1 MMAEFERML
10 FTVGVFKD
18 IDCAERGIEALKQQG
33 FTPEEMSV
41 LAKDT
46 PETVALVQRVLG
58 GAPAKL
64 QLPKIGPAV
73 GKGSLLEALQGAE
86 GDLAKLGVAGA
97 MRRVGFQPH
106 DGLIYETL
114 TERGGICVAI
124 GGAPRVAD
132 ALQVMFS
139 YGGGNAAIGA
149 WNDRV

>member
-1 MMAEFERML
+1 MAEVERML

-18 IDCAERGIEALKQQG
+18 VASAELGIDALKQQG
-33 FTPEEMSV
+33 FTADDMSV

-46 PETVALVQRVLG
+46 PEAVALVQRVLG
-58 GAPAKL
+58 GDL
-64 QLPKIGPAV
+64 SRIQLPKIGPAV
-73 GKGSLLEALQGAE
+73 ARGGLLDALQGGQ
-86 GDLAKLGVAGA
+86 GDLARLGVAGA

-114 TERGGICVAI
+114 TERGGICVAV

-149 WNDRV
+149 WGDRV

>member
-1 MMAEFERML
+1 MAEVERML

-18 IDCAERGIEALKQQG
+18 IACAERGIEALKQQG
-33 FTPEEMSV
+33 FSPAEMSV

-46 PETVALVQRVLG
+46 PEAVALVERVLG
-58 GAPAKL
+58 GAPEKL
-64 QLPKIGPAV
+64 QLPKIGPTV
-73 GKGSLLEALQGAE
+73 GKGILLDALQGAE
-86 GDLAKLGVAGA
+86 RDLTRVGVAGS

-114 TERGGICVAI
+114 TERGGVCVAV

-132 ALQVMFS
+132 ALQVMYS

>member
-1 MMAEFERML
+1 MMAEFEQML

-18 IDCAERGIEALKQQG
+18 IASAELGIEALKQHG
-33 FTPEEMSV
+33 FTPEEMSL
-41 LAKDT
+41 LAKDS
-46 PETVALVQRVLG
+46 PEAASLVQRVLG
-58 GAPAKL
+58 GTPAKL

-73 GKGSLLEALQGAE
+73 GNGTLLAALGE
-86 GDLAKLGVAGA
+86 DLGRVGVAGA

-114 TERGGICVAI
+114 TERGGICVAV

-132 ALQVMFS
+132 ALQVMYS

-149 WNDRV
+149 WGDRV